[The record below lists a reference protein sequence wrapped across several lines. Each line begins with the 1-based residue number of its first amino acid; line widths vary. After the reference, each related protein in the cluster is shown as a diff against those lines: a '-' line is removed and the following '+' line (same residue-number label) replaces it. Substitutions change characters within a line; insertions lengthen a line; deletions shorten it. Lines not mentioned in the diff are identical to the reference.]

1 MKQARIIKMQPSKSC
16 LLGGVILSLIFLAV
30 NPAGCGHQNSGPPAI
45 PMEGA
50 VYHVHRED
58 GSLKTYLE
66 VVVGR
71 SFSGKLPDHIDA
83 ITVTGPHGDLSI
95 GKDDFNYNPQS
106 RAFWIALPGI
116 PAIGAYSF
124 KLVSGN
130 SWGSATDSQSSVKT
144 IPLPDITKFNPAGYQ
159 TDPCRTPTFS
169 WSSLTGRDGL
179 FYQVQIRDLNRKRV
193 YGTGYVRDMVS
204 VRLPPGILA
213 PGQTYQW
220 RVRVADGPNWVAL
233 NNRSQSRWVTFLTA
247 QQLKPCDYRYQ
258 VPTAI
263 NDGWAVSSMSDAGV
277 DPDRITAMM
286 NEILAD
292 DLPNIHSVLLIKN
305 GKLVLEEYFNGYS
318 REIKP
323 IIASVTKSITSILI
337 GIALDKQMIGSIDQ
351 RVYEFF
357 PEYKGTRWIDRQYDI
372 TVEQVLTM
380 AAGVD
385 WDEITFL
392 HPDPRNPNTLMYRSD
407 HPIGY
412 VLDKKQ
418 IDQPGSRWRYSSGL
432 TLLLGGILKNATGQY
447 ADRFAEQY
455 LFNPMGI
462 TDWLWLKHPDGTIYC
477 NGDLFLKPRDMAKIG
492 YLMLNQGQW
501 KNKQIVSRKWV
512 KASTQKHIET
522 FKGYGYGYQWRVG
535 KSVMCDREIEAFWA
549 SGTGGQ
555 KIYVFPKLDLVV
567 VFTSKIFGNNSGHDR
582 NEAMLADFI
591 IPAVVAP
598 GYKPKVIE
606 LDDTVLDAYA
616 GEYKINHEKVL
627 IPEFMEA
634 MRFEVF
640 REEHKLFLKTPDG
653 QRVQLIPE
661 SEDLCHGTFKDIG
674 QARFRIIR
682 DEQGT
687 VRQVRRHIGFRT
699 VLLEKVR

>member
-1 MKQARIIKMQPSKSC
+1 
-16 LLGGVILSLIFLAV
+16 LAV
-30 NPAGCGHQNSGPPAI
+30 NPAECGHQNPIHPAI
-45 PMEGA
+45 PIEGA

-58 GSLKTYLE
+58 GSHKTYLD

-71 SFSGKLPDHIDA
+71 SFKGRLPDDIDA
-83 ITVTGPHGDLSI
+83 ITVTGPSGDLSI
-95 GKDDFNYNPQS
+95 GKVDFNYNPQW
-106 RAFWIALPGI
+106 RAFWIVLPGI
-116 PAIGAYSF
+116 PEIGKYSF

-130 SWGSATDSQSSVKT
+130 SVGAATDSQSSVKT
-144 IPLPDITKFNPAGYQ
+144 IPLPDITKFNPARYQ
-159 TDPCRTPTFS
+159 TDHCRTPTFS
-169 WSSLTGRDGL
+169 WSSLTEGDDL
-179 FYQVQIRDLNRKRV
+179 FYQVQIRALDRKRV
-193 YGTGYVRDMVS
+193 YGTDYVRDMVS
-204 VRLPPGILA
+204 VRLPPGILE

-233 NNRSQSRWVTFLTA
+233 NNRSQSPWITFLTA
-247 QQLKPCDYRYQ
+247 QQLKPCEYRYQ
-258 VPTAI
+258 APAAI
-263 NDGWAVSSMSDAGV
+263 NDGWDVSSLSREGV
-277 DPDRITAMM
+277 DPDRITGMM

-323 IIASVTKSITSILI
+323 IIASVTKSITSILV
-337 GIALDKQMIGSIDQ
+337 GIALDKQMIGSLDQ

-357 PEYKGTRWIDRQYDI
+357 PEYKGTRWIDRKYDI
-372 TVEQVLTM
+372 AIKHVLTM

-392 HPDPRNPNTLMYRSD
+392 HPDPRNPNTLMYKSD

-418 IDQPGSRWRYSSGL
+418 IDPPGSRWRYSSGL
-432 TLLLGGILKNATGQY
+432 TVLIGGILKNATGQY
-447 ADRFAEQY
+447 ADKFADQY
-455 LFNPMGI
+455 LFKPMGI
-462 TDWLWLKHPDGTIYC
+462 ADYLWLKHADGTIYTH
-477 NGDLFLKPRDMAKIG
+477 GDLFSRPRDMAKIG
-492 YLMLNQGQW
+492 YIMLNQGKW
-501 KNKQIVSRKWV
+501 KDNQIVSQEWIKE
-512 KASTQKHIET
+512 STRKHIDT

-591 IPAVVAP
+591 IPAVVSP
-598 GYKPKVIE
+598 GYKPKVIK

-627 IPEFMEA
+627 IPEHMKA
-634 MRFEVF
+634 IRFEVV
-640 REEHKLFLKTPDG
+640 REGNKLFLKAPDG
-653 QRVQLIPE
+653 QFVQLIPE
-661 SEDLCHGTFKDIG
+661 SADLFHGTLKDIG
-674 QARFRIIR
+674 RARFTIIR

-687 VRQVRRHIGFRT
+687 IKQVRRHIGFRA
-699 VLLEKVR
+699 VLLDKVR